1 MNRVMMI
8 FFAACVVGAYAQAA
22 VAEDIP
28 IVGDVEAKCVIQTDT
43 TGVYGNPTPSNL
55 STDNADGGVEPIVR
69 FDVAQADYYK
79 ALISYPESFSQSPS
93 LADTVTWTGSVGVDQ
108 VSDTNMSSYDTNKVE
123 YNNTTE
129 YDLTVAGTTWFS
141 VSSEADYGYDKAFPG
156 GTYRAV
162 VTAECIAQ

>member
-1 MNRVMMI
+1 MKKTVI
-8 FFAACVVGAYAQAA
+8 AIAVGMFSAG
-22 VAEDIP
+22 VIAEDIP
-28 IVGDVEAKCVIQTDT
+28 IVGNVESKCVIQTDT

-55 STDNADGGVEPIVR
+55 STDTADGGVEPIVR

-93 LADTVTWTGSVGVDQ
+93 LPDTVTWTGSVSVDQ
-108 VSDTNMSSYDTNKVE
+108 VSDTNMSGYDTNKVE

-129 YDLTVAGTTWFS
+129 YDLTAAGSTWFS

-156 GTYRAV
+156 GTYRAI

>member
-8 FFAACVVGAYAQAA
+8 FFAACVIGIYAQAA

-28 IVGDVEAKCVIQTDT
+28 IVGNVESKCVIQADT
-43 TGVYGNPTPSNL
+43 TGVYGNPSPSNL
-55 STDNADGGVEPIVR
+55 STDTADGGVEPVVR

-79 ALISYPESFSQSPS
+79 AVISYPESFSQSPT
-93 LADTVTWTGSVGVDQ
+93 LTDTVTWTGSVSVDA
-108 VSDTNMSSYDTNKVE
+108 VSDTGMSGYDTSKVE

-129 YDLTVAGTTWFS
+129 YDLTIAGTTWFAI
-141 VSSEADYGYDKAFPG
+141 SSEADYGFDKAFPG
-156 GTYRAV
+156 GTYRAI